1 MALYQQRAA
10 PPPSRPAICLRYT
23 QVFSASHFMKT
34 YWLAPENSF
43 NVVNNDIYIFYYSSN
58 DCEALKKK
66 LIRVRT
72 EE

>member
-1 MALYQQRAA
+1 MR
-10 PPPSRPAICLRYT
+10 
-23 QVFSASHFMKT
+23 T
-34 YWLAPENSF
+34 YWLAPENFF

-66 LIRVRT
+66 VIRVRT